1 MKKFLILTML
11 LFIFCGENAPEETTV
26 EATIETT
33 EEIEMTYDKTYSA
46 TPAMNINESGNY
58 SAVIET
64 SLGSIEIELFT
75 DIAPITVNNFV
86 NLSNDGYYD
95 NVIFHRVIKGF
106 MIQGGDPS
114 GTGHGE
120 MGKYPGYEF
129 QDELNN
135 PMQYEKGIVA
145 MANRGPNTNGS
156 QFFIIHVDYPLPYD
170 YTIFG
175 KVSNGIDVVD
185 AIANVQTGDMDKPV
199 DDVVIKSV
207 DIKEN

>member
-1 MKKFLILTML
+1 MKKFLILSML
-11 LFIFCGENAPEETTV
+11 LFIFCGEDSSEETTV

-46 TPAMNINESGNY
+46 PPAMNIDEKGNY

-156 QFFIIHVDYPLPYD
+156 QFFIMHVDYPLPYD

-199 DDVVIKSV
+199 DDVVINSV

>member
-1 MKKFLILTML
+1 MKKFLILSML
-11 LFIFCGENAPEETTV
+11 LFIFCGEDASEETTV

-46 TPAMNINESGNY
+46 PPAMNINENGNY

-86 NLSNDGYYD
+86 NLSKDGYYD

-120 MGKYPGYEF
+120 MGKYP
-129 QDELNN
+129 
-135 PMQYEKGIVA
+135 
-145 MANRGPNTNGS
+145 
-156 QFFIIHVDYPLPYD
+156 
-170 YTIFG
+170 
-175 KVSNGIDVVD
+175 
-185 AIANVQTGDMDKPV
+185 
-199 DDVVIKSV
+199 
-207 DIKEN
+207 